1 MIWLVLLNG
10 GCTGEE
16 SCSPGTCE
24 IDPCA
29 SASADTAS
37 RESCCLA
44 EHGRGGLAGE
54 DLSELEASCLGE
66 ECDASLYL
74 AEAAAVCLAQ
84 AGGLSVGVDRC
95 NARFAAKESAES
107 GFAWLIRNVE
117 SQACIDGQLT
127 GRSGQ
132 EFEIDA
138 VSGEVVGIAAY
149 NQ

>member
-1 MIWLVLLNG
+1 
-10 GCTGEE
+10 
-16 SCSPGTCE
+16 
-24 IDPCA
+24 
-29 SASADTAS
+29 
-37 RESCCLA
+37 
-44 EHGRGGLAGE
+44 
-54 DLSELEASCLGE
+54 
-66 ECDASLYL
+66 L